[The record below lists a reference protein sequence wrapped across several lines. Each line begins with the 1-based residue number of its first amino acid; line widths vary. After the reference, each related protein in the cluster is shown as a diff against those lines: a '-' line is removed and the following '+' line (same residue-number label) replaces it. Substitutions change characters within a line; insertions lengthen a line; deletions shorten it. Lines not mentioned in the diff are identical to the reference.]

1 MDSNIHNLNVTLC
14 EFMIWKIKKCLPYFF
29 KVWESLKDLHASGSP
44 NVPWTERCARGWLE
58 EAMENYILC
67 YDNMCQ
73 LGSLKAAKDELP
85 LPPPYHMTWR
95 NITKIID
102 RLHLANHKNPQCKEL
117 YSADN
122 ALPPGYNT
130 MVVFSFQ
137 EDSQLD
143 IPNTSPILHSSEHQM
158 KKWVHS

>member
-1 MDSNIHNLNVTLC
+1 M
-14 EFMIWKIKKCLPYFF
+14 
-29 KVWESLKDLHASGSP
+29 KVVRLMYLELK
-44 NVPWTERCARGWLE
+44 NVPEDDLE

-73 LGSLKAAKDELP
+73 LDSLKAAKEELP
-85 LPPPYHMTWR
+85 LPPPYHMMWR

-143 IPNTSPILHSSEHQM
+143 VPNTSPILHSSEHQT
-158 KKWVHS
+158 KKCVHS

>member
-1 MDSNIHNLNVTLC
+1 
-14 EFMIWKIKKCLPYFF
+14 
-29 KVWESLKDLHASGSP
+29 
-44 NVPWTERCARGWLE
+44 
-58 EAMENYILC
+58 MENYILC

-73 LGSLKAAKDELP
+73 LDSLKAAKEELP
-85 LPPPYHMTWR
+85 LPPPYHMMWR

-130 MVVFSFQ
+130 MVAEQTFSWFSRFKIANSM
-137 EDSQLD
+137 SQTHHLFF
-143 IPNTSPILHSSEHQM
+143 IHRNIKQRNAYTAKCRRRGKGPVLPGINSKLLSKSM
-158 KKWVHS
+158 